1 MSKRGRKQVAE
12 ERFGKVHSPGAI
24 DPATYLRKENAEL
37 KNQVMQLNQELM
49 NRAAPTVGNLIDA
62 VNNLVLIAAQG
73 NAGARALL
81 RTLVKSLDAAR
92 EAASPI
98 TIVKNG
104 S

>member
-1 MSKRGRKQVAE
+1 VAE
-12 ERFGKVHSPGAI
+12 ERFNKVHGPGAI

-37 KNQVMQLNQELM
+37 KNRLTQLNQELM

-62 VNNLVLIAAQG
+62 VNNLVVLTAQG
-73 NAGARALL
+73 NPGARALL
-81 RTLVKSLDAAR
+81 GTLVKSLDAAH